1 MLDATVAVSL
11 DAHNR
16 DDIAACGSRWAVCQ
30 THPQAERWAL
40 ANLQRQGYAAYLPL
54 TAAWHHDRATSTL
67 RHRVLVPLFSGY
79 LFVVPGSH
87 WAPIRSTAGVSR
99 LLMAGPKP
107 HMLASGLVEA
117 LQAGEAVRAIPLA
130 GHALIASG
138 EAVVV
143 SKGAGC
149 GMVGAV
155 LGVHGD
161 TARIGLMM
169 FGHLREVWIPIAN
182 LERREC
188 RQD

>member
-54 TAAWHHDRATSTL
+54 TAAWRRDRATPSM
-67 RHRVLVPLFSGY
+67 RHRVSVPLFSGY

-87 WAPIRSTAGVSR
+87 WAPIRSTAGVSQ
-99 LLMAGPKP
+99 LLMAGLKP

-117 LQAGEAVRAIPLA
+117 LQAGEAVRATPLA
-130 GHALIASG
+130 GHALIATG

-143 SKGAGC
+143 SKGAAS

-155 LGVHGD
+155 VSINGD
-161 TARIGLMM
+161 LARIGCM
-169 FGHLREVWIPIAN
+169 FFGQLREITIPITS
-182 LERREC
+182 LKRRGGDEC
-188 RQD
+188 

>member
-40 ANLQRQGYAAYLPL
+40 ANLQRQGYAAHLPL
-54 TAAWHHDRATSTL
+54 TAAWRRDRATPTL
-67 RHRVLVPLFSGY
+67 RHRVLVPLWPGY
-79 LFVVPGSH
+79 LFVVPGSL

-99 LLMAGPKP
+99 LLMAGLKP

-117 LQAGEAVRAIPLA
+117 LQAGEAVRATPLA
-130 GHALIASG
+130 GHSLIVSG

-143 SKGAGC
+143 SKGAAN

-155 LGVHGD
+155 ISIHGD
-161 TARIGLMM
+161 LARIGCM
-169 FGHLREVWIPIAN
+169 FFGQLREITIPIAS
-182 LERREC
+182 LERRDLI
-188 RQD
+188 Q